1 MQFFDGKIYP
11 ILVCAAAF
19 ISSVLGVEIFVW
31 PVISALF
38 FLAALLSDS
47 AKPLMITFI
56 SFCLFMSQKHSPSHT
71 VSSIYG
77 DGNTAYYFTEWRLPL
92 AVLTVLLIVGGSVL
106 FFVKNKCFKK
116 ISPRRDPMF
125 LSISVFALALL
136 LGGAFSGNYLDGLPL
151 SIAQIAVFAL
161 FYFLFAYGIGNDSKD
176 ELMDYFSYIS
186 ALVSCVLIL
195 QISHIYMTSDIIF
208 VGGGINKEGVI
219 LGFGIWTLIGIS
231 SAMLIPA
238 IFYGA
243 LKGGIRGYIYFAAAT
258 LTLVFSVLSMSRG
271 AQLISLAV
279 YVFCVTV
286 AAFKAKNKLF
296 YRVILGVILVS
307 AVVAAVLFFDKLSA
321 AFIGFFDD
329 NGRIEHAKIAI
340 TNFFHFPIFG
350 VGFGGFEAIE
360 ALPENLSPMGPLPAM
375 AHSTPL
381 QLLSATGVLGL
392 LSYILYRV
400 ASVVPVLKKHTV
412 PGIFALLASSVVLI
426 GGLIDNFPFDIYPMF
441 YSLIALAISHRVSE

>member
-1 MQFFDGKIYP
+1 
-11 ILVCAAAF
+11 
-19 ISSVLGVEIFVW
+19 
-31 PVISALF
+31 
-38 FLAALLSDS
+38 
-47 AKPLMITFI
+47 
-56 SFCLFMSQKHSPSHT
+56 
-71 VSSIYG
+71 
-77 DGNTAYYFTEWRLPL
+77 
-92 AVLTVLLIVGGSVL
+92 
-106 FFVKNKCFKK
+106 
-116 ISPRRDPMF
+116 
-125 LSISVFALALL
+125 
-136 LGGAFSGNYLDGLPL
+136 
-151 SIAQIAVFAL
+151 
-161 FYFLFAYGIGNDSKD
+161 
-176 ELMDYFSYIS
+176 
-186 ALVSCVLIL
+186 
-195 QISHIYMTSDIIF
+195 
-208 VGGGINKEGVI
+208 
-219 LGFGIWTLIGIS
+219 
-231 SAMLIPA
+231 MLIPA
-238 IFYGA
+238 IFFGA

-307 AVVAAVLFFDKLSA
+307 AVAIAVLFFDKLSA

-329 NGRIEHAKIAI
+329 NGRTEHAKIAI
-340 TNFFHFPIFG
+340 TNFLHFPIFG

-381 QLLSATGVLGL
+381 QLLSATGMLGL
-392 LSYILYRV
+392 LGYILYRV